1 MIVPQDLKALVVDDN
16 AYARSAMAA
25 TLKKLGL
32 SVSDDVTGGAA
43 AVGALLGMRYDIVF
57 MDWYMPEMN
66 GAALLEIL
74 RGPHF
79 PANARAPIVMV
90 TAYPNRDTFA
100 RARELGAAEI
110 LVKPFTVAQVAAVL
124 GKLLPAGWQVD
135 DDDDGQQVRL

>member
-16 AYARSAMAA
+16 AHARAAMSA

-32 SVSDDVTGGAA
+32 AEIDEHAA
-43 AVGALLGMRYDIVF
+43 AAPVVNALLGQSYDIMF

-74 RGPHF
+74 RGTHF
-79 PANARAPIVMV
+79 PANRRPPVVMV

-100 RARELGAAEI
+100 RARELGVGEI
-110 LVKPFTVAQVAAVL
+110 LVKPFTVAQVAATL
-124 GKLLPAGWQVD
+124 QKLLPGGWGIE
-135 DDDDGQQVRL
+135 DDDDGAQVLL